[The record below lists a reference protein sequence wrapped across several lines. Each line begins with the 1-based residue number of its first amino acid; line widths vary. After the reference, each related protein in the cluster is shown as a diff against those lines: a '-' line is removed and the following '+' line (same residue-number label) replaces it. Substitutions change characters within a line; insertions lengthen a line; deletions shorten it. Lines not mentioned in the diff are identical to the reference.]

1 MKIAGRARRGLYV
14 SDGTVNVAL
23 LKQMPDEKAG
33 LFHFCMWVDDLD
45 EACQRLEA
53 VQAKQLTQKDGLD
66 VAMAPGRHRNFE
78 MKWAGPDEVVFDI
91 SHTGWQTLP
100 EEE

>member
-1 MKIAGRARRGLYV
+1 V
-14 SDGTVNVAL
+14 
-23 LKQMPDEKAG
+23 E
-33 LFHFCMWVDDLD
+33 DLD
-45 EACQRLEA
+45 EACEKLEA
-53 VQAKQLTQKDGLD
+53 VQAKRLIQKDGLD

-100 EEE
+100 DKE